1 MYSSLLQGTLFTITD
16 MIKGGNIFFCNFFN
30 AKESWEFWVIV
41 LTGKCGLCP
50 EGSKGCEGS
59 EIFSFVTLF
68 MVSL

>member
-1 MYSSLLQGTLFTITD
+1 MYISLSWGTLFTITD
-16 MIKGGNIFFCNFFN
+16 MIKGATFFSVIYSMQKSLGNLGNCFDSKMC
-30 AKESWEFWVIV
+30 
-41 LTGKCGLCP
+41 LCP